1 MSVKIRTHHNKPF
14 PKVSITVVGFQE
26 EINKW
31 KPDWDNLKVYV
42 EFNNKFYK
50 CSFETEAEG
59 GYALFLGSDIDDYKD
74 DGRDDCDDDNYKD
87 YAIEYTNIMFDI
99 KICIDNPDVSTIEV
113 YYKTKHSIKAKLS
126 VM

>member
-1 MSVKIRTHHNKPF
+1 MSVKIGTPNNKPF

-42 EFNNKFYK
+42 EFNGKFYK
-50 CSFETEAEG
+50 CSFEAEEG
-59 GYALFLGSDIDDYKD
+59 GYAVFLGSDID
-74 DGRDDCDDDNYKD
+74 NYKD
-87 YAIEYTNIMFDI
+87 NEIDENDEIDYTKIIEYTNIMFTI
-99 KICIDNPDVSTIEV
+99 KICIDNPDVSTIEAS
-113 YYKTKHSIKAKLS
+113 YKTTQFIRAKLS